1 MKFRIKTN
9 DPGCID
15 YFSNIVHMIA
25 GLAKNVI
32 LHLNKSQLSFVIKER
47 SVFGGITAWCDL
59 DHAILFPERIC
70 EGISPDQDEIFLE
83 LIIDHLMHCIRPA
96 TQSTTGLN
104 RHSMYNTNFTTSYST
119 TTGMNNKSRIES
131 NCLTGM
137 ISHAD
142 HSVCRLLGLKIKLV
156 RRKTPC
162 LAIELEQSS
171 VTGHPRS
178 VWHFIPV
185 QVVPPRLWD
194 EFIEPADPDFNVSI
208 FFPPLKTLRPFIDRM
223 KKFAKFVVISANGS
237 GELNLAV
244 NVETLACVKLTFR
257 GLKARSWMTTTT
269 ATNSEIIEDPIEIN
283 DSIMEDETRSTIWD
297 SNDIVDLDHSKSIA
311 ANNEDHPNKK
321 FVSISLDLRRISQLL
336 SSPRIMPSC
345 FVCNIIHEKLAQF
358 LMLFDNH
365 KLKFNIPAS
374 NL

>member
-9 DPGCID
+9 DPGCIE
-15 YFSNIVHMIA
+15 YFSNIVQMVA

-32 LHLNKSQLSFVIKER
+32 LHLNKGQLSFVIKER
-47 SVFGGITAWCDL
+47 VVFGGITAWCDL
-59 DHAILFPERIC
+59 EHAVLFSERIC

-83 LIIDHLMHCIRPA
+83 LIMDHLLHCIRSN
-96 TQSTTGLN
+96 TLSTSNHNSLYSSSSTSN
-104 RHSMYNTNFTTSYST
+104 SCTT
-119 TTGMNNKSRIES
+119 MNKSRIGS
-131 NCLTGM
+131 NSLTGNFDPS
-137 ISHAD
+137 I
-142 HSVCRLLGLKIKLV
+142 CRLLGLKIKLV

-171 VTGHPRS
+171 VTGRSRS

-194 EFIEPADPDFNVSI
+194 EFIEPPDPDFDI
-208 FFPPLKTLRPFIDRM
+208 
-223 KKFAKFVVISANGS
+223 ISANGS
-237 GELNLAV
+237 GELNFSI
-244 NVETLACVKLTFR
+244 NVESLACVKLTFR
-257 GLKARSWMTTTT
+257 GLKARSWMLQE
-269 ATNSEIIEDPIEIN
+269 SLLSEIN
-283 DSIMEDETRSTIWD
+283 DSMDEVRSTVWD
-297 SNDIVDLDHSKSIA
+297 SNDVDLDRSKQI
-311 ANNEDHPNKK
+311 NDDPNKK
-321 FVSISLDLRRISQLL
+321 LVSVSLDLRRISQLL
-336 SSPRIMPSC
+336 SSPKIVPSC

>member
-9 DPGCID
+9 DPGCIE
-15 YFSNIVHMIA
+15 YFSNIVQMVA

-32 LHLNKSQLSFVIKER
+32 LHLNKGQLSFVIKER
-47 SVFGGITAWCDL
+47 VVFGGITAWCDL
-59 DHAILFPERIC
+59 EHAVLFSERIC

-83 LIIDHLMHCIRPA
+83 LIMDHLLHCIRSN
-96 TQSTTGLN
+96 TLSTSNHNSLYSSSSTSN
-104 RHSMYNTNFTTSYST
+104 SCTT
-119 TTGMNNKSRIES
+119 MNKSRIGS
-131 NCLTGM
+131 NSLTGNFDPS
-137 ISHAD
+137 I
-142 HSVCRLLGLKIKLV
+142 CRLLGLKIKLV

-171 VTGHPRS
+171 VTGRSRS

-194 EFIEPADPDFNVSI
+194 EFIEPPDPDFDVSI
-208 FFPPLKTLRPFIDRM
+208 FFPPVKTLRPFVDRM
-223 KKFAKFVVISANGS
+223 KKFAKFVIISANGS
-237 GELNLAV
+237 GELNFSI
-244 NVETLACVKLTFR
+244 NVESLACVKLTFR
-257 GLKARSWMTTTT
+257 GLKARSWMLQE
-269 ATNSEIIEDPIEIN
+269 SLLSEIN
-283 DSIMEDETRSTIWD
+283 DSMDEVRSTVWD
-297 SNDIVDLDHSKSIA
+297 SNDVDLDRSKQI
-311 ANNEDHPNKK
+311 NDDPNKK
-321 FVSISLDLRRISQLL
+321 LVSVSLDLRRISQLL
-336 SSPRIMPSC
+336 SSPKIVPSC